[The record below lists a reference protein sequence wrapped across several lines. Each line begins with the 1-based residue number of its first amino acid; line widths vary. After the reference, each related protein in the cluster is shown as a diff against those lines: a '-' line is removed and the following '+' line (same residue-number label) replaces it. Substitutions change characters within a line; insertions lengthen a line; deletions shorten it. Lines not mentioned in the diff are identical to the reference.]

1 MCDVSTPMQSQPK
14 YIRLTRLGRAAWS
27 DLSALLCARTEID
40 SLCLVRSSGGD
51 GLEMCREDR
60 ASIWCKLVCPRARAL
75 HDLLV
80 TVENCGAENRR
91 CGFTLFIA
99 QTVTERSFSSVV
111 TGNASGICFS
121 GATQNDWAVC
131 GTNMRQVC
139 ISADT
144 RRSRGAS
151 FISYPI
157 PHVRDSE
164 IDRFDLLLFL
174 VFAALV

>member
-1 MCDVSTPMQSQPK
+1 MVNLTKCNENFLTLFLSHWLAGLGWTWEDIRPMCDVSTPMQSQPK

-99 QTVTERSFSSVV
+99 SRTRPL
-111 TGNASGICFS
+111 GHLYRRDANGH
-121 GATQNDWAVC
+121 
-131 GTNMRQVC
+131 
-139 ISADT
+139 SAIVFF
-144 RRSRGAS
+144 RR
-151 FISYPI
+151 
-157 PHVRDSE
+157 
-164 IDRFDLLLFL
+164 DRKCVWDLLQRGD
-174 VFAALV
+174 AK